1 MKKIGF
7 MTLLCVL
14 AYHLSNAQA
23 PPAAFNHSAIARNTA
38 GQPIVN
44 TLIGIQVSIIKS
56 SSSGNIVYSENHQVN
71 TDTFGLFNLV
81 IGDGVIQ
88 NGNFST
94 INWHDDDYFIR
105 VGMDVTGGSN
115 FITLGT
121 TQFLSVPYAMH
132 SNTTDSILG
141 GAIGNGVFIRK
152 IGEVFGGG
160 VVFHLWKDSQG
171 VERGLVVDLA
181 DLSISQSWS
190 NVTLTLIGIAAQ
202 SSWDGLANSNA
213 IVGQSGHS
221 NSAAAICLN
230 STNGGLGDWY
240 LPSFDELS
248 LLYHNLFNVNKTLSI
263 TPGASV
269 MPLQASYWSSTENAA
284 DNAFY
289 LDFRGG
295 TSYATTKGGQARVRA
310 IRAF

>member
-23 PPAAFNHSAIARNTA
+23 PPAAFNYSAIARNTA

-141 GAIGNGVFIRK
+141 GAIGNGVFIRNGK
-152 IGEVFGGG
+152 IHKV
-160 VVFHLWKDSQG
+160 W
-171 VERGLVVDLA
+171 
-181 DLSISQSWS
+181 
-190 NVTLTLIGIAAQ
+190 
-202 SSWDGLANSNA
+202 NA
-213 IVGQSGHS
+213 GS
-221 NSAAAICLN
+221 
-230 STNGGLGDWY
+230 
-240 LPSFDELS
+240 
-248 LLYHNLFNVNKTLSI
+248 
-263 TPGASV
+263 
-269 MPLQASYWSSTENAA
+269 
-284 DNAFY
+284 
-289 LDFRGG
+289 
-295 TSYATTKGGQARVRA
+295 
-310 IRAF
+310 